1 METTHLVL
9 GATGSIGYAF
19 AKTLLENE
27 TPVTILVR
35 NKEKALKLF
44 GNTTL
49 VEIIEGDAMDVNQ
62 LNKVAADKQFIF
74 HGVNYPYDK
83 WEKNMEQVTRNV
95 INAVTP
101 NKATILFPGNIYEYG
116 NVAQITEDM
125 VPEPTTKKGLIR
137 LSLFNLLKSAAK
149 EGKCKVIF
157 MRLPDFFGPNVTNGL
172 IKPVFGNAAKKKA
185 INWLIN
191 ADIPHQFVYT
201 PDAARLMYL
210 ICKKKDVRDFT
221 NYNYGGYVFS
231 SLKELAKQISIITNG
246 PDKVNVLPKWIMN
259 TMALFMPVMKELK
272 ENYYLFENN
281 VELVDKKVL
290 NDYPGFDKTPVD
302 VAIKETIDWFG
313 KNF

>member
-1 METTHLVL
+1 MTPYYLVL

-19 AKTLLENE
+19 TKTLIDEKI
-27 TPVTILVR
+27 PITILVR
-35 NKEKALKLF
+35 NKEKALELF
-44 GNTTL
+44 GENTLL
-49 VEIIEGDAMDVNQ
+49 VIEEGDAMEPTK
-62 LNKVAADKQFIF
+62 LEEVAIGKKFIF
-74 HGVNYPYDK
+74 HGINYPYDK

-95 INAVTP
+95 INAATS

-116 NVAQITEDM
+116 NVKRITEDM

-210 ICKKKDVRDFT
+210 ICKKKDLSDFT

-231 SLKELAKQISIITNG
+231 SVKELAKQISTITGG
-246 PDKVNVLPKWIMN
+246 PDKVNVMPKWIMD

-290 NDYPGFDKTPVD
+290 DDYPGFVETPVD
-302 VAIKETIDWFG
+302 VAIKETIDWFS
-313 KNF
+313 KKF